1 MEGTEEGREGVCFQ
15 RRAEGAGELVY
26 VSLISTHCV
35 QELNSSSRYRY
46 QLEAFVDKVK
56 GREPRDWV
64 TGEDS
69 IKNME
74 CLDMV
79 YEKVSHFD
87 PLRSQ

>member
-1 MEGTEEGREGVCFQ
+1 MLSKARRRCRRTGLRE
-15 RRAEGAGELVY
+15 
-26 VSLISTHCV
+26 SLISTHCV

-79 YEKVSHFD
+79 YEKVSHFY
-87 PLRSQ
+87 PLRL